1 MLNKTMWINFISSV
15 EKPSN
20 ALLKSC
26 GTINFNFQW
35 IALENACL
43 RVYVSM
49 MDDYRLYLM
58 MIEHTAYDYY
68 FFLGK

>member
-1 MLNKTMWINFISSV
+1 M
-15 EKPSN
+15 
-20 ALLKSC
+20 LLKSW

-49 MDDYRLYLM
+49 MDDYGPCPM
-58 MIEHTAYDYY
+58 MIEHAVYDYY
-68 FFLGK
+68 FFLDK